1 MRIGLRRLAVAA
13 CALAATGCPI
23 EQLFPGQVAM
33 GVARLSARDL
43 ATLVSAI
50 ADDTRCGFSSD
61 LVQRN
66 PLLDGAI
73 GRDGAITFRVD
84 RCTIDFGQATTVS
97 TDCNGVS
104 LIASG
109 SVTVSG
115 SQTIR
120 GHLTGNPAQQVIP
133 AAADA
138 VEIKLDVNFDGY
150 QVRASNADNGLLIK
164 KGRATLIARPHLAVS
179 ASLGVCA
186 IAGSDL
192 TIENIVYA
200 DAQLVVDQGDS
211 SFEAPVPRSDF
222 GVQVGRWGDREN
234 TLWGSLTVWDS
245 AIALPVKDDPGGLD
259 PDYHRA
265 EFERSMECTEDIA
278 VPVNY
283 LCGSLDDQLAEGVA
297 KLALAAFGRL
307 VNEYDEDTV
316 CGFASDPVLDTQLV
330 TGELGRDGA
339 SVRQTIGEP
348 CSKRYSSP
356 TAIKTDC
363 NGVAYVATGDV
374 AGTAVKRVVGINTGN
389 HALPIAPT
397 QLQPAVVDL
406 AMELGEFSF
415 SLSSQPYLL
424 RVHSGQ
430 LSGTVIVQLGLHTGL
445 HLCMIKSSAA
455 ALNHVNLANAEIEL
469 VVEGNAFA
477 LHVDSADLS
486 AISGRIKGRENELVG
501 TISIDGKSYTF
512 GTADAPV
519 ALDPGYDYQTFLDSD
534 ACLPDYQHVDSD
546 AECSPYPLA
555 AGLASR
561 LIVQAAASVAQLV
574 NADNKCGFEDTF
586 GVLMWPT
593 DVQGENG
600 DMGSVT
606 WQVSTCAVGTD
617 TLSAVREDC
626 LDAVTWQSGSA
637 IVDATR
643 TVRGERESQYLIV
656 DAVIPRDPRAVDLR
670 LDGVTLA
677 NFVSYELKAGETVP
691 IQKITLESGQ
701 LSGLVQPVLGEN
713 AADPGRFD
721 ISTPLAYFSDLRL
734 VNAAA
739 TLELDGKMLKVHIS
753 TADIQAQ
760 NGVLDGTGNLINA
773 TLVMDG
779 HTIEIVDGELLLDY
793 DQATFDRSYA
803 CTENLVSTFPSN

>member
-1 MRIGLRRLAVAA
+1 MRIGIRLLAAVVAV
-13 CALAATGCPI
+13 LGATGCPV
-23 EQLFPGQVAM
+23 EQLFPDKVAM

-50 ADDTRCGFSSD
+50 ANDNRCGFASD

-66 PLLDGAI
+66 ATLDGQV
-73 GRDGAITFRVD
+73 GHDGAITFNVD
-84 RCTIDFGQATTVS
+84 RCTIDFGKATTVS
-97 TDCNGVS
+97 TDCNGVA

-109 SVTVSG
+109 AVTVNG

-120 GHLTGNPAQQVIP
+120 GHLTGNPAQPAIP
-133 AAADA
+133 GAADA
-138 VEIKLDVNFDGY
+138 VEMKLDVNFDGY
-150 QVRASNADNGLLIK
+150 QVRASNAENGLLIK
-164 KGRATLIARPHLAVS
+164 KGRATLTARPHLAVS
-179 ASLGVCA
+179 ASLSVCA

-192 TIENIVYA
+192 TIDNIVYQG
-200 DAQLVVDQGDS
+200 AQMVVDQGDS

-222 GVQVGRWGDREN
+222 GVQVGRWGEREN

-245 AIALPVKDDPGGLD
+245 AISLPAKDDKDGLD

-265 EFERSMECTEDIA
+265 DFERSMECTEDIQ

-283 LCGSLDDQLAEGVA
+283 FCGSLDEQLAEGVA
-297 KLALAAFGRL
+297 KLALATFCRI

-316 CGFASDPVLDTQLV
+316 CGFASAPVLDAQVV

-348 CSKRYSSP
+348 CGKHYAAP

-374 AGTAVKRVVGINTGN
+374 AGTGVKRVVGINTGN

-397 QLQPAVVDL
+397 QVQPAVVDL

-430 LSGTVIVQLGLHTGL
+430 LSGTVVVQLGLHTGL

-455 ALNHVNLANAEIEL
+455 AMNHVNLANAEVEL
-469 VVEGNAFA
+469 VVDGNIFA

-486 AISGRIKGRENELVG
+486 AINGRIKGRENELVG
-501 TISIDGKSYTF
+501 TISINGQPYTF

-519 ALDPGYDYQTFLDSD
+519 PLDPAYDYQTFLDSD
-534 ACLPDYQHVDSD
+534 VCLLDYQHVDTD

-555 AGLASR
+555 GGLAAR
-561 LIVQAAASVAQLV
+561 LIVQAAASIAQLV
-574 NADNKCGFEDTF
+574 NSDNKCGFEDTF

-593 DVQGENG
+593 DVQGEVG
-600 DMGSVT
+600 EMGSVT
-606 WQVSTCAVGTD
+606 WQVSSCAVGTD
-617 TLSAVREDC
+617 TLSVVREDC
-626 LDAVTWQSGSA
+626 LDNVTYQSGSA

-643 TVRGERESQYLIV
+643 TVSGERESQYLIV
-656 DAVIPRDPRAVDLR
+656 DAVIPRDPREVDLR

-677 NFVSYELKAGETVP
+677 SFVSYELKAGETVP

-713 AADPGRFD
+713 ASDPGRFD
-721 ISTPLAYFSDLRL
+721 IPTPLAYLSDLRL

-739 TLELDGKMLKVHIS
+739 TLELDGKLLKVQIQ

-760 NGVLDGTGNLINA
+760 NGVLDGVGNLINA
-773 TLVMDG
+773 TLVIDG
-779 HTIEIVDGELLLDY
+779 HTVEIVDGKLVLDY
-793 DQATFDRSYA
+793 DQAKFDQSYA
-803 CTENLVSTFPSN
+803 CTENLVSIFPSN